1 MTLGRLMELYQAEL
15 VQMDSIDPD
24 DIMALIL

>member
-15 VQMDSIDPD
+15 AQMDFIDPD